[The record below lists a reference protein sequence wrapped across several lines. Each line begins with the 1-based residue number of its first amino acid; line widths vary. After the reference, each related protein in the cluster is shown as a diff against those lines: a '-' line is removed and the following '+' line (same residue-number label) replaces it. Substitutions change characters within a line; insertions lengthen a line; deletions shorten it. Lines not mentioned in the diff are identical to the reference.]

1 MQANKKETSQ
11 LNFENIKDVIAPPA
25 LKIESRYLQLGE
37 KYLRTFFIFSY
48 PRFLTTGWLSPV
60 INFDRTFNVSIFVH
74 PIETAL
80 ILKKLRNKVAEV
92 ETQIISRQE
101 KGMVRD
107 PALET
112 AYKDLEALRDKL
124 MQAQEKLFKVGV
136 YITIIEDSLKNLDKV
151 ESEFKS
157 LLESRLIFI
166 KETIFQQEYGFNS
179 TIPLAL
185 DQIEIHTSMNTS
197 PLSSAF
203 PFISADLTSDK
214 GILYGINRHNN
225 SLIIFD
231 RFSMENA
238 NMVIF
243 AKSGSGKSYTAKL
256 EVLRSMMFGTDV
268 IIIDPENEYQ
278 YLAETVNGA
287 FFKISLNSPH
297 HINPFDL
304 PKPTKN
310 EKPADVLRENII
322 NLTGLLKLMLGGVT
336 ADEAAVL
343 DRTLYETYASKD
355 ITPETKDWSNLEM
368 PLLTDFQ
375 TILENMEGGENLAKK
390 LEKFTTGTFAGFLNQ
405 PSNVNI
411 NNQLVV
417 FSIRDMQEELRPIA
431 MYLIMTYI
439 WSAIRKKLK
448 KRLLL
453 IDEAWVLMQ
462 FEEAAAFVF
471 GISKRCRK
479 YYLGLT
485 TITQDINDFIKSKY
499 GQPIITNSS
508 IQLLLKQSP
517 ATIDA
522 VKKTFNLTDQETYL
536 LLECNVGE
544 GIFFAGLKRA
554 AIKIIASYTEDQIIT
569 SNPAQLLEIE
579 KAKAELEEEG

>member
-1 MQANKKETSQ
+1 MNEQSPKLTFQ
-11 LNFENIKDVIAPPA
+11 NIKDIIAPPA

-48 PRFLTTGWLSPV
+48 PRFLSTGWFSPI
-60 INFDRTFNVSIFVH
+60 INFDRTFNISLFIH
-74 PIETAL
+74 PVDTAL
-80 ILKKLRNKVAEV
+80 ILKNLKKKVAEV
-92 ETQIISRQE
+92 EVQIAERAE

-107 PALET
+107 PVLET

-124 MQAQEKLFKVGV
+124 MQAREKLFKVGI
-136 YITIIEDSLKNLDKV
+136 YITIFGDSTQELDKV

-157 LLESRLIFI
+157 LLEGRLIYL
-166 KETIFQQEYGFNS
+166 KEAIFQEEHGFNS
-179 TIPLAL
+179 TLPLCL
-185 DQIEIHTSMNTS
+185 DELEIHTSMNTE

-203 PFISADLTSDK
+203 PFISADLTSEN

-256 EVLRSMMFGTDV
+256 EVLRSMMIKTDV

-278 YLAETVNGA
+278 YLAETVGGSY
-287 FFKISLNSPH
+287 FKISLSSPN

-304 PKPTKN
+304 PTPAKD
-310 EKPADVLRENII
+310 EKPADVLRENIL
-322 NLTGLLKLMLGGVT
+322 NLTGLLKIMLGGVT
-336 ADEAAVL
+336 PDEEAVL
-343 DRTLYETYASKD
+343 DRALYETYASKD
-355 ITPETKDWSNLEM
+355 ITPQTTDFSDLEM
-368 PLLTDFQ
+368 PLLQDLQ
-375 TILENMEGGENLAKK
+375 TILENMEGGANMAKK

-405 PSNVNI
+405 PSNINI
-411 NNQLVV
+411 KNQLVV
-417 FSIRDMQEELRPIA
+417 FSLRDMQTDLRPIA

-439 WSAIRKKLK
+439 WAAIRKELK

-462 FEEAAAFVF
+462 YEEAAAFIF
-471 GISKRCRK
+471 GIAKRCRK
-479 YYLGLT
+479 YFLGLT
-485 TITQDINDFIKSKY
+485 TITQDVADFMKSKY

-517 ATIDA
+517 ATIDV
-522 VKKTFNLTDQETYL
+522 VKQTFNLTDQETYL
-536 LLECNVGE
+536 LLESNVGE

-579 KAKAELEEEG
+579 KAKAELEEE

>member
-1 MQANKKETSQ
+1 MNEQSPKLTFQ
-11 LNFENIKDVIAPPA
+11 NIKDIIAPPA

-48 PRFLTTGWLSPV
+48 PRFLSTGWFSPI
-60 INFDRTFNVSIFVH
+60 INFDRTFNISLFIH
-74 PIETAL
+74 PVDTAL
-80 ILKKLRNKVAEV
+80 ILKNLKKKVAEV
-92 ETQIISRQE
+92 EVQIAERAE

-107 PALET
+107 PVLET

-124 MQAQEKLFKVGV
+124 MQAREKLFKVGI
-136 YITIIEDSLKNLDKV
+136 YITIFGDSTQELDKV

-157 LLESRLIFI
+157 LLEGRLIYL
-166 KETIFQQEYGFNS
+166 KEAIFQEEHGFNS
-179 TIPLAL
+179 TLPLCL
-185 DQIEIHTSMNTS
+185 DELEIHTSMNTE

-203 PFISADLTSDK
+203 PFISADLTSEN

-256 EVLRSMMFGTDV
+256 EVLRSMMIKTDV

-278 YLAETVNGA
+278 YLAETVGGSY
-287 FFKISLNSPH
+287 FKISLSSPN

-304 PKPTKN
+304 PTPTKD
-310 EKPADVLRENII
+310 EKPADVLRENIL
-322 NLTGLLKLMLGGVT
+322 NLTGLLKIMLGGVT
-336 ADEAAVL
+336 PDEEAVL
-343 DRTLYETYASKD
+343 DRALYETYASKD
-355 ITPETKDWSNLEM
+355 ITPQTTDFSDLEM
-368 PLLTDFQ
+368 PLLQDLQ
-375 TILENMEGGENLAKK
+375 TILENMEGGANMAKK

-405 PSNVNI
+405 PSNINI
-411 NNQLVV
+411 KNQLVV
-417 FSIRDMQEELRPIA
+417 FSLRDMQTDLRPIA

-439 WSAIRKKLK
+439 WAAIRKELK

-462 FEEAAAFVF
+462 YEEAAAFIF
-471 GISKRCRK
+471 GIAKRCRK
-479 YYLGLT
+479 YFLGLT
-485 TITQDINDFIKSKY
+485 TITQDVADFMKSKY

-517 ATIDA
+517 ATIDV
-522 VKKTFNLTDQETYL
+522 VKQTFNLTDQETYL
-536 LLECNVGE
+536 LLESNVGE

-579 KAKAELEEEG
+579 KAKAELEEE

>member
-1 MQANKKETSQ
+1 MNEQSPKLTFQ
-11 LNFENIKDVIAPPA
+11 NIKDIIAPPA

-48 PRFLTTGWLSPV
+48 PRFLSTGWFSPI
-60 INFDRTFNVSIFVH
+60 INFDRTFNISLFIH
-74 PIETAL
+74 PVDTAL
-80 ILKKLRNKVAEV
+80 ILKNLKKKVAEV
-92 ETQIISRQE
+92 EVQIAERAE

-112 AYKDLEALRDKL
+112 AYRDLEALRDKL
-124 MQAQEKLFKVGV
+124 MQAREKLFKVGV
-136 YITIIEDSLKNLDKV
+136 YITIFGDSTQELDKV

-157 LLESRLIFI
+157 LLEGRLIYL
-166 KETIFQQEYGFNS
+166 KEAIFQEEHGFNS
-179 TIPLAL
+179 TLPLCL
-185 DQIEIHTSMNTS
+185 DELEIHTSMNTE

-203 PFISADLTSDK
+203 PFISADLTSEN

-256 EVLRSMMFGTDV
+256 EVLRSMMIKTDV

-278 YLAETVNGA
+278 YLAETVGGSY
-287 FFKISLNSPH
+287 FKISLSSPN

-304 PKPTKN
+304 PTPAKD
-310 EKPADVLRENII
+310 EKPADVLRENIL
-322 NLTGLLKLMLGGVT
+322 NLTGLLKIMLGGVT
-336 ADEAAVL
+336 PDEEAVL
-343 DRTLYETYASKD
+343 DRALYETYASKD
-355 ITPETKDWSNLEM
+355 ITPQTTDFSDLEM
-368 PLLTDFQ
+368 PLLQDLQ
-375 TILENMEGGENLAKK
+375 TILENMEGGANMAKK

-405 PSNVNI
+405 PSNINI
-411 NNQLVV
+411 KNQLVI
-417 FSIRDMQEELRPIA
+417 FSLRDMQTDLRPIA

-439 WSAIRKKLK
+439 WAAIRKELK

-462 FEEAAAFVF
+462 YEEAAAFIF
-471 GISKRCRK
+471 GIAKRCRK
-479 YYLGLT
+479 YFLGLT
-485 TITQDINDFIKSKY
+485 TITQDVADFMKSKY

-517 ATIDA
+517 ATIDV
-522 VKKTFNLTDQETYL
+522 VKQTFNLTDQETYL
-536 LLECNVGE
+536 LLESNVGE

-579 KAKAELEEEG
+579 KAKAELEEE

>member
-1 MQANKKETSQ
+1 MNEQSPKLTFQ
-11 LNFENIKDVIAPPA
+11 NIKDIIAPPA

-48 PRFLTTGWLSPV
+48 PRFLSTGWFSPI
-60 INFDRTFNVSIFVH
+60 INFDRTFNISLFIH
-74 PIETAL
+74 PVDTAL
-80 ILKKLRNKVAEV
+80 ILKNLKKKVAEV
-92 ETQIISRQE
+92 EVQIAERAE

-112 AYKDLEALRDKL
+112 AYRDLEALRDKL
-124 MQAQEKLFKVGV
+124 MQAREKLFKVGV
-136 YITIIEDSLKNLDKV
+136 YITIFGDSAQELDKV

-157 LLESRLIFI
+157 LLEGRLIYL
-166 KETIFQQEYGFNS
+166 KEAIFQEEHGFNS
-179 TIPLAL
+179 TLPLCL
-185 DQIEIHTSMNTS
+185 DELEIHTSMNTE

-203 PFISADLTSDK
+203 PFISADLTSEN

-256 EVLRSMMFGTDV
+256 EVLRSMMIKTDV

-278 YLAETVNGA
+278 YLAETVGGSY
-287 FFKISLNSPH
+287 FKISLSSPN

-304 PKPTKN
+304 PTPAKD
-310 EKPADVLRENII
+310 EKPADVLRENIL
-322 NLTGLLKLMLGGVT
+322 NLTGLLKIMLGGVT
-336 ADEAAVL
+336 PDEEAVL
-343 DRTLYETYASKD
+343 DRALYETYASKD
-355 ITPETKDWSNLEM
+355 ITPQTTDFSDLEM
-368 PLLTDFQ
+368 PLLQDLQ
-375 TILENMEGGENLAKK
+375 TILENMEGGANMAKK

-405 PSNVNI
+405 PSNINI
-411 NNQLVV
+411 KNQLVI
-417 FSIRDMQEELRPIA
+417 FSLRDMQTDLRPIA

-439 WSAIRKKLK
+439 WAAIRKELK

-462 FEEAAAFVF
+462 YEEAAAFIF
-471 GISKRCRK
+471 GIAKRCRK
-479 YYLGLT
+479 YFLGLT
-485 TITQDINDFIKSKY
+485 TITQDVADFMKSKY

-517 ATIDA
+517 ATIDV
-522 VKKTFNLTDQETYL
+522 VKQTFNLTDQETYL
-536 LLECNVGE
+536 LLESNVGE

-579 KAKAELEEEG
+579 KAKAELEEE

>member
-1 MQANKKETSQ
+1 MSEQIKQITFK
-11 LNFENIKDVIAPPA
+11 NIKDIIAPSA

-48 PRFLTTGWLSPV
+48 PRFLTTGWFSPI
-60 INFDRTFNVSIFVH
+60 INFDRTFNISLFVH
-74 PIETAL
+74 PVDTAL
-80 ILKKLRNKVAEV
+80 VLSNLRKKVAEV
-92 ETQIISRQE
+92 EVQIMERAK

-112 AYKDLEALRDKL
+112 AYRDLETLRDKL
-124 MQAQEKLFKVGV
+124 MQAREKLFKVGV
-136 YITIIEDSLKNLDKV
+136 YITIIGDSLKEIDKV

-157 LLESRLIFI
+157 MLEGRLIYV
-166 KETIFQQEYGFNS
+166 KEAIFQEDYGFNS
-179 TIPLAL
+179 TLPICSDKL
-185 DQIEIHTSMNTS
+185 EIHTSMNTE

-203 PFISADLTSDK
+203 PFISADLTSNN

-256 EVLRSMMFGTDV
+256 EVLRSMMLGTDV

-278 YLAETVNGA
+278 YLAETVNGSY
-287 FFKISLNSPH
+287 FKISLNSPN

-304 PKPTKN
+304 PTPTKD

-322 NLTGLLKLMLGGVT
+322 NLTGLLKIMLGGVT
-336 ADEAAVL
+336 PDEEAIL
-343 DRTLYETYASKD
+343 DRALYETYASKD
-355 ITPETKDWSNLEM
+355 ITPQTTDFSGLEM
-368 PLLTDFQ
+368 PLLQDLQ
-375 TILENMEGGENLAKK
+375 TILENMEGAENMAKK

-405 PSNVNI
+405 PSNINI
-411 NNQLVV
+411 NNQLVI
-417 FSIRDMQEELRPIA
+417 FSLRDMQTELRPIA
-431 MYLIMTYI
+431 MYLIITYI
-439 WSAIRKKLK
+439 WANIRKQLK

-462 FEEAAAFVF
+462 YEEAAAFIY
-471 GISKRCRK
+471 GIAKRCRK

-485 TITQDINDFIKSKY
+485 TITQDVADFMKSKY

-517 ATIDA
+517 ATIDV
-522 VKKTFNLTDQETYL
+522 VKQTFNLTDQETYL
-536 LLECNVGE
+536 LLESNVGE

-579 KAKAELEEEG
+579 KAKAELEQKT